1 MVEYNVNQVYTVS
14 DLKTVNQFGL
24 FERNRDINENHV
36 NEIIKAIKA
45 GKKMPPIEVEL
56 RTLKAVDGQHRLVAA
71 RRIMEEGGQVSLD
84 VVFRD
89 FNGDEDAAMDYAH
102 DINAHQKSWTDK
114 NYLAYY
120 KPVIDSYRKLE
131 EFAASH
137 TLCHSVAKSGK
148 NKGNKNL
155 KLTTAARLVMGPNF
169 QRSAIR
175 LGNFNATDEDFAD
188 AAAYHDELKKILT
201 LTGYVSEDKNCPNM
215 GNSFESMISG
225 WINFRSKQY
234 RKMEQIGG
242 FDSYC
247 KRVPKGLDMSVFT
260 TVKGWYDRF
269 DSLI

>member
-1 MVEYNVNQVYTVS
+1 MINYKVNQVYTVS

-24 FERNRDINENHV
+24 FERNRDLNENHV
-36 NEIIKAIKA
+36 NEIVKAIKA
-45 GKKMPPIEVEL
+45 GKKMPSIVVEL
-56 RTLKAVDGQHRLVAA
+56 RTKKVIDGQHRLEAV
-71 RRIMEEGGQVSLD
+71 RRILEEGGQASID
-84 VVFRD
+84 VEFAD
-89 FNGDEDAAMDYAH
+89 FNGNENAAMDYAH
-102 DINAHQKSWTDK
+102 DINAHQKGWTDK

-120 KPVIDSYRKLE
+120 KPVMESYRKLE

-137 TLCHSVAKSGK
+137 SLCHSVAKAGK
-148 NKGNKNL
+148 NKGRKNL
-155 KLTTAARLVMGPNF
+155 KLTTAGRLVMGPNF
-169 QRSAIR
+169 QRSSIR

-201 LTGYVSEDKNCPNM
+201 LTGYVNDEKNCPNM

-225 WINFRSKQY
+225 WINFRNKTY

-247 KRVPKGLDMSVFT
+247 KRIPKGLDMSVCT

-269 DSLI
+269 ESLI